1 MGDAGMSRV
10 FMWLLPLLC
19 LVMRIGAHVSPADTP
34 IDSKDNGSLIADIA
48 AEFRGLRTVK
58 GHFEGGAWNAEVDK
72 WMGRKHRV
80 MIQLQS
86 RLSAGRYNR
95 AQLVEWLGPPDRIDP
110 ADDAGFDSIMRLP
123 AIKIPADG
131 LYELLIY
138 YWRGPHDFLYFVSRE
153 NSIVDSGWWYA
164 GD

>member
-1 MGDAGMSRV
+1 MPRV

-19 LVMRIGAHVSPADTP
+19 LVMRIDSRVFPAGAP
-34 IDSKDNGSLIADIA
+34 IDPKDNGSPIADLA

-86 RLSAGRYNR
+86 RLSAGRYDR
-95 AQLVEWLGPPDRIDP
+95 AQLVDWLGPPDRIDP
-110 ADDAGFDSIMRLP
+110 ADDAGFDPIKRLP
-123 AIKIPADG
+123 AIKTPADG
-131 LYELLIY
+131 SYELLVY
-138 YWRGPHDFLYFVSRE
+138 HWRGPHDFLYFVFRQ
-153 NSIVDSGWWYA
+153 NAIVDSGWWYA